1 MIYCIYQTQ
10 KGGMRI
16 MEEKFEDIFR
26 ACYPPIVKYLQSAKQ
41 LSLHEA
47 EDIASEAFLLMYQ
60 KWDTLT
66 YHTKA
71 AMYKWAALTAN
82 NILRNRQRKEQRR
95 PLILSWEQDITPSMM
110 PQEDPAAY
118 ETSVEAYESC
128 LASLMAALS
137 PPERELLTCKILRR
151 MSDEETAVYLNISL
165 GTMRTRWS
173 RLRKKI
179 DKERRRKGGAL

>member
-1 MIYCIYQTQ
+1 
-10 KGGMRI
+10 

-41 LSLHEA
+41 LDLHQA

-60 KWDTLT
+60 KWDSMT

-95 PLILSWEQDITPSMM
+95 PLILSWEQDVTPSMM
-110 PQEDPAAY
+110 PQEDAAAY
-118 ETSVEAYESC
+118 EMTEEAYEHC
-128 LASLMAALS
+128 LASLMRVLTV
-137 PPERELLTCKILRR
+137 PERELLTCKILHHAH
-151 MSDEETAVYLNISL
+151 EV
-165 GTMRTRWS
+165 
-173 RLRKKI
+173 
-179 DKERRRKGGAL
+179 RRRDCKYKHIRTLNYLIDVCAHVQSGRVQQYRLQI

>member
-1 MIYCIYQTQ
+1 
-10 KGGMRI
+10 

-26 ACYPPIVKYLQSAKQ
+26 ACYPTIVKYLQSAKQ
-41 LSLHEA
+41 LDQHEA
-47 EDIASEAFLLMYQ
+47 EDIASEAFLLMFQ

-66 YHTKA
+66 HHTKA

-95 PLILSWEQDITPSMM
+95 PLILSWEQDVTPSMM
-110 PQEDPAAY
+110 PQEDAAAY
-118 ETSVEAYESC
+118 EMTEEAYEHC
-128 LASLMAALS
+128 LASLMRVLTV
-137 PPERELLTCKILRR
+137 PERELLTCKILHH
-151 MSDEETAVYLNISL
+151 MSDEEAAGYLNISL

-179 DKERRRKGGAL
+179 ARERRRKGGTL

>member
-1 MIYCIYQTQ
+1 
-10 KGGMRI
+10 
-16 MEEKFEDIFR
+16 
-26 ACYPPIVKYLQSAKQ
+26 
-41 LSLHEA
+41 
-47 EDIASEAFLLMYQ
+47 
-60 KWDTLT
+60 
-66 YHTKA
+66 
-71 AMYKWAALTAN
+71 MYKWAALTAN
-82 NILRNRQRKEQRR
+82 NILRNRQKKEQRR

-137 PPERELLTCKILRR
+137 PPERELLTCKILRY

-179 DKERRRKGGAL
+179 AKERRRKGGAL

>member
-1 MIYCIYQTQ
+1 
-10 KGGMRI
+10 

-41 LSLHEA
+41 LPSHEA
-47 EDIASEAFLLMYQ
+47 EDIAGEAFLLMYQ

-66 YHTKA
+66 HHTRP

-82 NILRNRQRKEQRR
+82 NILRNRQRKAQRQ
-95 PLILSWEQDITPSMM
+95 PIILSWEQDVTPSMM
-110 PQEDPAAY
+110 PQEF
-118 ETSVEAYESC
+118 EIEQESEEEAYAKC
-128 LASLMAALS
+128 VASLMAILTPA
-137 PPERELLTCKILRR
+137 ERELFTCKILRR
-151 MSDEETAVYLNISL
+151 MNNEDTAAYMNIST

-179 DKERRRKGGAL
+179 AKKHRRRGGTT

>member
-1 MIYCIYQTQ
+1 
-10 KGGMRI
+10 

-26 ACYPPIVKYLQSAKQ
+26 TCYPPIVKYLQSAKHIG
-41 LSLHEA
+41 LHEA

-60 KWDTLT
+60 KWDTMT

-118 ETSVEAYESC
+118 ETSEEAYENC
-128 LASLMAALS
+128 LASLMGTLT
-137 PPERELLTCKILRR
+137 PPERELLSCKILHR
-151 MSDEETAVYLNISL
+151 MSDEEMAAYLNISL

-179 DKERRRKGGAL
+179 AKERRRKGGIP